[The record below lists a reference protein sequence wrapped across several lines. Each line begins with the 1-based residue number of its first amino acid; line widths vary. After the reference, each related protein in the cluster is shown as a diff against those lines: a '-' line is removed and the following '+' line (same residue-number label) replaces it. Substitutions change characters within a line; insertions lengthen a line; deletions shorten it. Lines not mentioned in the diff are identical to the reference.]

1 MEVFVVSS
9 EIVSQPF
16 KILTDVEL
24 AVPSTVCPIV
34 AFIDPVSTFISVDS
48 SSTEILVDAGILT
61 SLIPQGVTSYTF
73 SLQVSSQRFPSI
85 AETYSFALNVTCAF
99 ATSIEVVSNNL
110 TDVSYE
116 IVLAAIDPIF
126 IDLPTY
132 RCIPCLDLAYSR
144 TLVLDAAP
152 EFPLPTFIES

>member
-34 AFIDPVSTFISVDS
+34 AFIDTVSTFISVGN

-85 AETYSFALNVTCAF
+85 AETYSFELTVTCTY
-99 ATSIEVVSNNL
+99 ATSIEVVSNSL

-116 IVLAAIDPIF
+116 IVLAAIDSILF
-126 IDLPTY
+126 DLPTY
-132 RCIPCLDLAYSR
+132 RCIPCL
-144 TLVLDAAP
+144 
-152 EFPLPTFIES
+152 